1 MTGQPQA
8 WKTAGR
14 TYEHGKEGFQA
25 GQLPSP
31 LRVRNRHLQ
40 AILGLAPD
48 AHFARREYNPDV
60 HVHTH
65 QSGEGFSHGRPT
77 PAVLAGALAATLGLV
92 AAELAGGY
100 LGHSIALTSDAV
112 HNLSDVPTIVISW
125 LALRWSVRPADAQRT
140 FGYGRAGILAA
151 FTNAI
156 LLLLVALGLFW
167 EASQRLLHPVPV
179 HEQWM
184 IGLSLAALA
193 VNGGITLSLARHHRD
208 LNFRALLVH
217 NLGDALSNVAIL
229 AGALVIRFSG
239 MFWLDP
245 ALGIAIG
252 GLVLWSSFGILRE
265 SGHIL
270 LEGLPR
276 QMQLVEVAKA
286 ILSVAGVQEVH
297 DVHIW
302 TLGAD
307 DHALSCHVRIPDMHM
322 DQSERILQSIQQRL
336 AHDFRIHHV
345 TIQFE
350 RAGLPATAVY
360 VPAPSTR

>member
-1 MTGQPQA
+1 M
-8 WKTAGR
+8 
-14 TYEHGKEGFQA
+14 
-25 GQLPSP
+25 P
-31 LRVRNRHLQ
+31 LMR
-40 AILGLAPD
+40 GGTMPGM
-48 AHFARREYNPDV
+48 PV
-60 HVHTH
+60 HHA
-65 QSGEGFSHGRPT
+65 GEGHSHNRPT
-77 PAVLAGALAATLGLV
+77 STLLAGALAATLALV
-92 AAELAGGY
+92 AAEFAGGY

-125 LALRWSVRPADAQRT
+125 LALRWSARPADAQRT

-156 LLLLVALGLFW
+156 LLVMVAFALFW
-167 EASQRLLHPVPV
+167 EAFRRLLHPVPV

-193 VNGGITLSLARHHRD
+193 VNGGITLALARHRRD

-229 AGALVIRFSG
+229 AGALAIRYTQTP
-239 MFWLDP
+239 WIDP
-245 ALGIAIG
+245 ALGMAIG
-252 GLVLWSSFGILRE
+252 GLVLWSTIGILRE

-276 QMQLVEVAKA
+276 HMRLHEVAA
-286 ILSVAGVQEVH
+286 EMLGVSGVQEVH

-322 DQSERILQSIQQRL
+322 EESEKILKDIRERL
-336 AHDFRIHHV
+336 AREFRIHHV

-350 RAGLPATAVY
+350 RAGPPATALY
-360 VPAPSTR
+360 TPAPLHQGDQ